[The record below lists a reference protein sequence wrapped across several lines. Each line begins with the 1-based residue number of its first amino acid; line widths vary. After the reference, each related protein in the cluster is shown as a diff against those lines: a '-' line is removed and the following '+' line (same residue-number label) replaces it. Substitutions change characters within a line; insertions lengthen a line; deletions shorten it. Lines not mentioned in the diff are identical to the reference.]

1 MKVGQRI
8 KKLRQVRGMSQRE
21 LAKAV
26 NLPNS
31 TLSMIERDAVSPSIS
46 NLHKILTGLEMPLS
60 HFFTHDFN
68 QGEKVVY
75 HADEL
80 QDIGSGGLQY
90 LLVGADKQDRQ
101 LTFLIETYPP
111 HSGTGD
117 EWMTHEGHEAGTV
130 LEGEITILQN
140 DQEYHLKAGDSYYL
154 NTQLPHQFIN
164 RGANACRLVS
174 AVAPAS
180 F

>member
-8 KKLRQVRGMSQRE
+8 KELRQIRGMSQRE
-21 LAKAV
+21 LAKKV

-46 NLHKILTGLEMPLS
+46 NLHKILSGLDMPLS
-60 HFFTHDFN
+60 HFFTDDCDA
-68 QGEKVVY
+68 GEKVIY
-75 HADEL
+75 KADEL
-80 QDIGSGGLQY
+80 TNIGTDGLQY
-90 LLVGADKQDRQ
+90 MLVGADKPDRQ
-101 LTFLIETYPP
+101 LTFLLETYPP
-111 HSGTGD
+111 GKGTGE
-117 EWMTHEGHEAGTV
+117 EWITHEGHEAGTV
-130 LEGEITILQN
+130 LAGEITIIQ
-140 DQEYHLKAGDSYYL
+140 DQQEYRIKAGDSYYL

-164 RGANACRLVS
+164 RGATECRLVS